1 MGTIAA
7 ALGFAGKTRTKMRRG
22 RRIDIAKLIDVVV
35 LADDGRQEEAND
47 CQIETTG
54 QEEVLTGTNRTL
66 RKIITEL

>member
-1 MGTIAA
+1 
-7 ALGFAGKTRTKMRRG
+7 MRRG
-22 RRIDIAKLIDVVV
+22 RRIEIAKLIDVVV

-47 CQIETTG
+47 CQIATTG